1 MRPER
6 RTRLQPLAT
15 KSGLDGNDARGDR
28 LVVAMRTEGPG
39 GDGDES
45 AEPDWGLGAALD
57 PMSFGAALANLGERL
72 ASKPVLVAA
81 TAARL
86 AVGFAEVGAVM
97 VARTLG
103 ASIEGPAELEPADAR
118 FADPTWESNAG
129 FYGLRQCYL
138 LWAQAMRELSESAR
152 DDGESASKAE
162 FAVGQL
168 VDALA
173 PTNFLLGNPA
183 ALKKAFETGGTS
195 LARGLSRFLDDL
207 VNNGGWPRQV
217 DKSALS
223 LGEAL
228 AVTPGKVVFRNRLVE
243 LIQYESRTETVFE
256 TPLLLSPPW
265 INKYYVMDLAPGKS
279 FVEFAV
285 EHGHTVFC
293 ISYRNADESL
303 RDVGFE
309 DYLREGP
316 LSALEVI
323 GEITAAE
330 QVNVVGLCLGGT
342 LTAAMLAHLAG
353 REARRPSVRSATLLN
368 ALVDFSEPGP
378 LGHFVD
384 PTTVERLE
392 RRMAKNGYLSGEE
405 MAGTFNLL
413 RANDLVWRYVASGWL
428 MGEHPPSFDILA
440 WNADATRMP
449 ARMHSEYLR
458 SMYLENRLAAGTLE
472 IDGRVVSLAESRADV
487 YVVSAREDHIT
498 PWRSC
503 YRTTQLVGGPVRFVL
518 TSSGHIAGIVN
529 PPGPKRKHWL
539 NESLPPEPDE
549 WLAGA
554 REVQGS
560 WWEDW
565 AQWIAER
572 AGEQRDPPRLGSD
585 AHPPLEDAPG
595 TYVLG

>member
-1 MRPER
+1 
-6 RTRLQPLAT
+6 
-15 KSGLDGNDARGDR
+15 
-28 LVVAMRTEGPG
+28 
-39 GDGDES
+39 
-45 AEPDWGLGAALD
+45 
-57 PMSFGAALANLGERL
+57 MSFGGALANLGERL
-72 ASKPVLVAA
+72 TWKPGLVAT

-86 AVGFAEVGAVM
+86 AVGFAEVGAVV
-97 VARTLG
+97 VARALG
-103 ASIEGPAELEPADAR
+103 APIEGPAELDAGDPR
-118 FADPTWESNAG
+118 FVDPTWESNAG

-152 DDGESASKAE
+152 DDGETASKAE

-173 PTNFLLGNPA
+173 PTNFFFGNPA

-195 LARGLSRFLDDL
+195 LGGGLSRFLDDL

-217 DKSALS
+217 DRSALS
-223 LGEAL
+223 PGKGL

-323 GEITAAE
+323 GEIAAAE
-330 QVNVVGLCLGGT
+330 RVNVVGLCLGGT
-342 LTAAMLAHLAG
+342 LAAAMLAHLAG
-353 REARRPSVRSATLLN
+353 REARSPSVSSATLLN
-368 ALVDFSEPGP
+368 SLVDFSEPGP

-384 PTTVERLE
+384 PTSVERLE

-428 MGEHPPSFDILA
+428 MGEDPPSFDILA

-472 IDGRVVSLAESRADV
+472 IDGQVVSLAESSADV
-487 YVVSAREDHIT
+487 YIVSAREDHIT

-503 YRTTQLVGGPVRFVL
+503 YRTTQLVGGPARFVL

-529 PPGPKRKHWL
+529 PPGPKRRYWL

-565 AQWIAER
+565 ARWIAEH

>member
-1 MRPER
+1 
-6 RTRLQPLAT
+6 
-15 KSGLDGNDARGDR
+15 
-28 LVVAMRTEGPG
+28 
-39 GDGDES
+39 
-45 AEPDWGLGAALD
+45 LGAALD
-57 PMSFGAALANLGERL
+57 PMSFGEALANLGERL
-72 ASKPVLVAA
+72 TSKPVLVAG

-86 AVGFAEVGAVM
+86 AVGFAEVGAVV
-97 VARTLG
+97 VARVLG
-103 ASIEGPAELEPADAR
+103 ASIEGPAELDAGDPR

-138 LWAQAMRELSESAR
+138 LWAQAMRELSEIAR
-152 DDGESASKAE
+152 DDGGSASKAE
-162 FAVGQL
+162 FAVGQM

-173 PTNFLLGNPA
+173 PTNFFFGNPA

-195 LARGLSRFLDDL
+195 LASGLSRFLDDL

-217 DKSALS
+217 DTSALS
-223 LGEAL
+223 PGEGLAL
-228 AVTPGKVVFRNRLVE
+228 TPGKVVFRNRLIE
-243 LIQYESRTETVFE
+243 LIQYEPRTETVFE

-293 ISYRNADESL
+293 ISYCNADESL

-323 GEITAAE
+323 GEIAAAE
-330 QVNVVGLCLGGT
+330 RVNVVGLCLGGT
-342 LTAAMLAHLAG
+342 LAAAMLAHLAG
-353 REARRPSVRSATLLN
+353 REARGPSVSSATLLN
-368 ALVDFSEPGP
+368 SLVDFSEPGS

-384 PTTVERLE
+384 PTSVERLE

-405 MAGTFNLL
+405 MAGTFSLL
-413 RANDLVWRYVASGWL
+413 RANDLVWRYVVSGWL
-428 MGEHPPSFDILA
+428 MGEDPPSFDILA

-472 IDGRVVSLAESRADV
+472 IDGQVVSLAESSADV
-487 YVVSAREDHIT
+487 YIVSAKEDHIT
-498 PWRSC
+498 PWHSC

-529 PPGPKRKHWL
+529 PPGSKRSHWL
-539 NESLPPEPDE
+539 NESLPLEPDK
-549 WLAGA
+549 WFAGA

-565 AQWIAER
+565 ARWVGER
-572 AGEQRDPPRLGSD
+572 GGEQRDPPRLGSD
-585 AHPPLEDAPG
+585 AHPPLGDAPG
-595 TYVLG
+595 TYVFG